1 MHASP
6 VQPAPPRALLRVGE
20 PYDIWCTGRA
30 NRRTESTIS
39 PEIGFVPP
47 NATAG
52 IQVEIRAEC
61 LSPEIGF
68 VPSNAFAGGASN
80 RRRSVM
86 KLTKRP
92 QKTGRYPGSVD
103 AG

>member
-1 MHASP
+1 MTFAS
-6 VQPAPPRALLRVGE
+6 
-20 PYDIWCTGRA
+20 TGRA
-30 NRRTESTIS
+30 NRRAESTAS
-39 PEIGFVPP
+39 PEIGFVPVECHRRY
-47 NATAG
+47 
-52 IQVEIRAEC
+52 VEIRAEC

-68 VPSNAFAGGASN
+68 VPSNAFAGRASN

-92 QKTGRYPGSVD
+92 PKKLGRGSPD